1 MITLGKILI
10 FAMGFCVGAIH
21 GIHIASKKAIE
32 IYEEM
37 EKEHDGR
44 RSKTDIKRL

>member
-10 FAMGFCVGAIH
+10 FAMGFCVGVIH
-21 GIHIASKKAIE
+21 GILIASKKAIE

-37 EKEHDGR
+37 ESRNDN
-44 RSKTDIKRL
+44 KR